1 MLLRNF
7 YVLALQ
13 KVLKGKEMKKW
24 FLILSLLGLYFS
36 VLTASTQELIWT
48 KQWGTSSNDYGRGIT
63 SDSSGNVYIAG
74 YTSGALDGNSNSGS
88 SDLFITKYSSDGT
101 KLWTKQWG
109 TSSSDYGR
117 GITNDSSGNLY
128 ITGYT
133 SGALDGNSNIGS
145 MDLFITKFDNNGT
158 KLWTKIWGTSD
169 YDEAYSIASD
179 SSGNVYITGYTQGT
193 FDGYSDNGSN
203 DIFVTKYSGDGI
215 HLWTKQINSTYSTYG
230 EAITSDSSGNVYIT
244 GYTQGTFDG
253 NSPIGSEDVFVVKF
267 SSNGTRLWSRL
278 WGTINNDEAY
288 GIASDSSGNVYITG
302 YTQGSFNGYSLSG
315 GTDVFVTK
323 YSSEG
328 NHLWTKQW
336 GTSGSETGYS
346 ITSDLSENLYITG
359 YTYGTFDGY
368 SNNGGQDLFV
378 TKYDNNGTILW
389 TKQWGSSSNDTA
401 YGINNDISDQIYIT
415 GRTYGVLDG
424 NISNGGFDIFLSKIA
439 LLEDIETDSDG
450 DGISDYDEISIYGTD
465 PNNPDTD
472 GDGINDGDEIN
483 IYTTDPK
490 FSDTDG
496 DGISDGDEIYVYGTN
511 PKAADSDGDGILDGE
526 DRLSSNLVL
535 LKTGQTKCYDH
546 VNEIACPIEG
556 DPFYGQDAQYA
567 SSVGNTRSYT
577 RDPATGTVTDNA
589 TGLVWQDNINVVKKM
604 WLTQDS
610 FDDGNFTKT
619 SGDTAA
625 TYCSDLN
632 ISGHTDWRLPTL
644 KELKSLTDK
653 GRFSPSIFEE
663 SDDAIAN
670 NGFVYTTSGKYW
682 TANTSASTSSN
693 GWIVDF
699 SNANVY
705 ELSKDLNQSVRCVRG
720 TLASSQNDYLRD
732 DTDNTLYDPQSD
744 LVWMDDGNVS
754 SQTFTWLGALAYCEG
769 LEHAGEIDWRLPSR
783 SELHTITES
792 SRFNPSLYLD
802 STDGDESNGNGF
814 DHVTAYHYWSSTTYI
829 NNLNTAWVV
838 NFSNGATGAV
848 SKDNSYSVR
857 CVRGGVSKTNK
868 INIPAMFFLLH
879 K

>member
-1 MLLRNF
+1 MNTQYPIPNSPLKRVILLFMVVAN
-7 YVLALQ
+7 
-13 KVLKGKEMKKW
+13 
-24 FLILSLLGLYFS
+24 LLWGNYNRDD
-36 VLTASTQELIWT
+36 STQT
-48 KQWGTSSNDYGRGIT
+48 
-63 SDSSGNVYIAG
+63 VY
-74 YTSGALDGNSNSGS
+74 DDQ
-88 SDLFITKYSSDGT
+88 SDLTWMDDSNVSTQTKNWRDALAYCEDLNLTGASDWRLPNRSELLSIVDYTRYDPSLTMESSDGDST
-101 KLWTKQWG
+101 NNNGFENVTNYYYWSSTTYAYLTYNAWMVSFSSGSAAVNPKNNYFYIRCVRSGQLNTSPFVTSNTG
-109 TSSSDYGR
+109 LSLDEGATATITDTNLSFSDDSSSDEN
-117 GITNDSSGNLY
+117 IT
-128 ITGYT
+128 YT
-133 SGALDGNSNIGS
+133 LTT
-145 MDLFITKFDNNGT
+145 LPVNGT
-158 KLWTKIWGTSD
+158 LKL
-169 YDEAYSIASD
+169 
-179 SSGNVYITGYTQGT
+179 
-193 FDGYSDNGSN
+193 
-203 DIFVTKYSGDGI
+203 
-215 HLWTKQINSTYSTYG
+215 
-230 EAITSDSSGNVYIT
+230 
-244 GYTQGTFDG
+244 
-253 NSPIGSEDVFVVKF
+253 
-267 SSNGTRLWSRL
+267 NGTGLSL
-278 WGTINNDEAY
+278 NDTFTQADINN
-288 GIASDSSGNVYITG
+288 SV
-302 YTQGSFNGYSLSG
+302 
-315 GTDVFVTK
+315 VT
-323 YSSEG
+323 YV
-328 NHLWTKQW
+328 HD
-336 GTSGSETGYS
+336 GSETTTDSFDFNVTDEEGAIS
-346 ITSDLSENLYITG
+346 SGHSFDFNITL
-359 YTYGTFDGY
+359 
-368 SNNGGQDLFV
+368 
-378 TKYDNNGTILW
+378 
-389 TKQWGSSSNDTA
+389 
-401 YGINNDISDQIYIT
+401 
-415 GRTYGVLDG
+415 
-424 NISNGGFDIFLSKIA
+424 A
-439 LLEDIETDSDG
+439 LDSDG
-450 DGISDYDEISIYGTD
+450 DGINDDVDNCPLIPNYDQNDTDTDGLGDVCDPDIDGDGVDNESDAFPYDANETTDTDGDGIGNNADPDDDNDGISDIDEINIYGTD

-526 DRLSSNLVL
+526 DRLSSNIVL
-535 LKTGQTKCYDH
+535 LQTGQTKCYDH
-546 VNEIACPIEG
+546 ANEIACPIEG

-567 SSVGNTRSYT
+567 SSAGKTRSYT
-577 RDPATGTVTDNA
+577 RDPATGTVIDNA

-769 LEHAGEIDWRLPSR
+769 LEHAGESDWRLPSR

-802 STDGDESNGNGF
+802 SIDGDESNGNGF

-868 INIPAMFFLLH
+868 INIPAMYFLLH